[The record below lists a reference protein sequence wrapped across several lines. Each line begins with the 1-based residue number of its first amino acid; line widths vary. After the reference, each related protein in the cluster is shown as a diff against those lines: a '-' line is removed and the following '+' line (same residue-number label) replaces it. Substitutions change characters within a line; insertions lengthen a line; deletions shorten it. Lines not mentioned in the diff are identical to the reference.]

1 MRPSKMAIAYDFDG
15 TLAPGNMQ
23 EHEFI
28 PELGIGNKEFWMEAN
43 QLAAKNDMDGIL
55 AYMQLMLNKAR
66 EAHISIKRESFENYG
81 KSIRFFDG
89 VESYFDRINE
99 YAKAKN
105 LIIEHYIIS
114 SGLREFVS
122 GTSIAKYFKRIFAS
136 GFKFNDEGIAEWPA
150 VAINYTNKTQYLYR
164 INKGIYNSWDD
175 TLINKYVPDHLRP
188 IPFSDM
194 IYIGDGETDVP
205 AMKMIKYREGTAIA
219 VYNPEIRHSGSGTST
234 SREICLEL
242 IKDNRADYIAPADYR
257 EGKTLDTILKRLID
271 RIAAEHELNDIK
283 LNQISNLY
291 DM

>member
-1 MRPSKMAIAYDFDG
+1 MAIAYDFDG

-23 EHEFI
+23 EHEFT

-66 EAHISIKRESFENYG
+66 EANISIKRESFENYG

-136 GFKFNDEGIAEWPA
+136 GFKYNDEGIAEWPA
-150 VAINYTNKTQYLYR
+150 VAINYNNKTQYLYR
-164 INKGIYNSWDD
+164 INKGFLDVRDVRVNDEMSHEERA
-175 TLINKYVPDHLRP
+175 V
-188 IPFSDM
+188 PFSN
-194 IYIGDGETDVP
+194 IVYIGDSATDIP
-205 AMKMIKYREGTAIA
+205 SMRLIYKFGGTAIGL
-219 VYNPEIRHSGSGTST
+219 YQEGTKNEAYLRDLLR
-234 SREICLEL
+234 RERISYVAKADYSENGELDILVKDL
-242 IKDNRADYIAPADYR
+242 IK
-257 EGKTLDTILKRLID
+257 
-271 RIAAEHELNDIK
+271 K
-283 LNQISNLY
+283 LNLENQLAELRKEQKNKR
-291 DM
+291 